1 MHFMKN
7 IRNIVLTISLLA
19 FLSVPAFAQTKTASV
34 DMKKLFNG
42 YWKTKSAQTLLE
54 KSKADLRKDL
64 KDMADNLEKSQA
76 DYKQLLEQAND
87 PAISAGERDK
97 RKLAIADKAKEVNN
111 QKAAFEQYQRQA
123 ESNLAEKSQRMSGNL
138 VADIQKAVADKS
150 KAGNYTLVLNSAA
163 TEVVVYSDPGADIT
177 DSVLKQLNEG
187 APIDVTKPAGG
198 MPFNISTN
206 LP

>member
-1 MHFMKN
+1 MKN
-7 IRNIVLTISLLA
+7 LRFTIITALILA
-19 FLSVPAFAQTKTASV
+19 VATVSATAQTKVASV

-64 KDMADNLEKSQA
+64 KDMADNVEKSQA

-87 PAISAGERDK
+87 PAISADERDK
-97 RKLAIADKAKEVNN
+97 RKLAVADKAKEVNN
-111 QKAAFEQYQRQA
+111 QKAAFDQYQRQA
-123 ESNLAEKSQRMSGNL
+123 ESSVTEKSQRMSSNL
-138 VADIQKAVADKS
+138 VADIQKAVADKA
-150 KAGNYTLVLNSAA
+150 KAGNYTLVLNSAT
-163 TEVVVYSDPGADIT
+163 TEVVVYSDTGADIT
-177 DSVLKQLNEG
+177 DFVLKQLNEG

>member
-1 MHFMKN
+1 MKN
-7 IRNIVLTISLLA
+7 LRFTIITALFLA
-19 FLSVPAFAQTKTASV
+19 VATVSATAQTKVASV

-64 KDMADNLEKSQA
+64 KDMADNVEKSQA

-87 PAISAGERDK
+87 PAISADERDK
-97 RKLAIADKAKEVNN
+97 RKLAVADKAKEVNN
-111 QKAAFEQYQRQA
+111 QKAAFDQYQRQA
-123 ESNLAEKSQRMSGNL
+123 ESSVTEKSQRMSSNL
-138 VADIQKAVADKS
+138 VADIQKAVADKA
-150 KAGNYTLVLNSAA
+150 KAGNYTLVLNSAT
-163 TEVVVYSDPGADIT
+163 TEVVVYSDTGADIT

>member
-42 YWKTKSAQTLLE
+42 YWKTKSDQTLL
-54 KSKADLRKDL
+54 
-64 KDMADNLEKSQA
+64 
-76 DYKQLLEQAND
+76 
-87 PAISAGERDK
+87 
-97 RKLAIADKAKEVNN
+97 
-111 QKAAFEQYQRQA
+111 
-123 ESNLAEKSQRMSGNL
+123 EKSQRMSGNL
-138 VADIQKAVADKS
+138 VADIQKFVADKA

-163 TEVVVYSDPGADIT
+163 TEVVVYSDTGADIT

-187 APIDVTKPAGG
+187 APIDVTKPVGG

>member
-19 FLSVPAFAQTKTASV
+19 FLSVPAFTQTKTASV

-42 YWKTKSAQTLLE
+42 YWKTKSAHTLLE
-54 KSKADLRKDL
+54 KSKTDLRKDL

-97 RKLAIADKAKEVNN
+97 RKLAIADKAKEINN
-111 QKAAFEQYQRQA
+111 SKVAFEQYQRQA

-138 VADIQKAVADKS
+138 VADI
-150 KAGNYTLVLNSAA
+150 LNSAA
-163 TEVVVYSDPGADIT
+163 TEVVVYSDPGADLT

>member
-1 MHFMKN
+1 MKN
-7 IRNIVLTISLLA
+7 LRFTIITALILA
-19 FLSVPAFAQTKTASV
+19 VATVSATAQTKVASV

-64 KDMADNLEKSQA
+64 KDMADNVEKSQA

-87 PAISAGERDK
+87 PAISADERDK
-97 RKLAIADKAKEVNN
+97 RKLAVADKAKEVNN
-111 QKAAFEQYQRQA
+111 QKAAFDQYQRQA
-123 ESNLAEKSQRMSGNL
+123 ESSVTEKSQRMSSNL
-138 VADIQKAVADKS
+138 VADIQKAVADKA
-150 KAGNYTLVLNSAA
+150 KAGNYTLVLNSAT
-163 TEVVVYSDPGADIT
+163 TEVVVYSDTGADIT

>member
-1 MHFMKN
+1 MKN
-7 IRNIVLTISLLA
+7 LRFTIITALILA
-19 FLSVPAFAQTKTASV
+19 VATVSATAQTKVASV

-64 KDMADNLEKSQA
+64 KDMADNVEKSQA

-87 PAISAGERDK
+87 PAISADERDK
-97 RKLAIADKAKEVNN
+97 RKLAVADKAKEVNN
-111 QKAAFEQYQRQA
+111 QKAAFDQYQRQA
-123 ESNLAEKSQRMSGNL
+123 ESSVTEKSQRMSSNL
-138 VADIQKAVADKS
+138 VADIQKAVADKA

-163 TEVVVYSDPGADIT
+163 TEVVVYSDTGADIT

>member
-64 KDMADNLEKSQA
+64 KDMADNVEKSQA

-87 PAISAGERDK
+87 PAISADERDK
-97 RKLAIADKAKEVNN
+97 RKLAVADKAKEVNN

-123 ESNLAEKSQRMSGNL
+123 EASVTEKSQRMSSNL
-138 VADIQKAVADKS
+138 VADIQKAVADKA
-150 KAGNYTLVLNSAA
+150 KAGNYTLVLNSA
-163 TEVVVYSDPGADIT
+163 TSEVVVYSDPGIDLTGA
-177 DSVLKQLNEG
+177 VLNQLNAG
-187 APIDVTKPAGG
+187 APIDVTRPAGG

>member
-1 MHFMKN
+1 MKN
-7 IRNIVLTISLLA
+7 LRFTIITALILA
-19 FLSVPAFAQTKTASV
+19 VATVSATAQTKVASV

-64 KDMADNLEKSQA
+64 KDMADNVEKSQA
-76 DYKQLLEQAND
+76 GYKQLLEQAND
-87 PAISAGERDK
+87 PAISADERDK
-97 RKLAIADKAKEVNN
+97 RKLAVADKAKEVNN
-111 QKAAFEQYQRQA
+111 QKAAFDQYQRQA
-123 ESNLAEKSQRMSGNL
+123 ESSVTEKSQRMSSNL
-138 VADIQKAVADKS
+138 VADIQKAVADKA
-150 KAGNYTLVLNSAA
+150 KAGNYTLVLNSAT
-163 TEVVVYSDPGADIT
+163 TEVVVYSDTGADIT

>member
-1 MHFMKN
+1 MKN
-7 IRNIVLTISLLA
+7 LRFTIITALILA
-19 FLSVPAFAQTKTASV
+19 VATVSATAQTKVASV

-64 KDMADNLEKSQA
+64 KDMADNVEKSQA

-87 PAISAGERDK
+87 PAISADERDK
-97 RKLAIADKAKEVNN
+97 RKLAVADKAKEVNN
-111 QKAAFEQYQRQA
+111 QKAAFDQYQRQA
-123 ESNLAEKSQRMSGNL
+123 ESSVTEKSQRMSSNL
-138 VADIQKAVADKS
+138 VADIQKAVADKA

-163 TEVVVYSDPGADIT
+163 TEVVVYSDPGADLT

>member
-1 MHFMKN
+1 MKN
-7 IRNIVLTISLLA
+7 LRFTIITALILA
-19 FLSVPAFAQTKTASV
+19 VATVSATAQTKVASV

-54 KSKADLRKDL
+54 KSKVDLRKDL
-64 KDMADNLEKSQA
+64 KDMADNVEKSQA

-87 PAISAGERDK
+87 PAISADERDK
-97 RKLAIADKAKEVNN
+97 RKLAVADKAKEVNN
-111 QKAAFEQYQRQA
+111 QKAAFDQYQRQA
-123 ESNLAEKSQRMSGNL
+123 ESSVTEKSQRMSSNL
-138 VADIQKAVADKS
+138 VADIQKAVADKA
-150 KAGNYTLVLNSAA
+150 KAGNYTLVLNSAT
-163 TEVVVYSDPGADIT
+163 TEVVVYSDTGADIT

>member
-1 MHFMKN
+1 MKN

-64 KDMADNLEKSQA
+64 KDMADNVEKSQA

-87 PAISAGERDK
+87 PAISADERDK
-97 RKLAIADKAKEVNN
+97 RKLAVADKAKEVNN

-123 ESNLAEKSQRMSGNL
+123 EASVTEKSQRMSSNL
-138 VADIQKAVADKS
+138 VADIQKAVADKA
-150 KAGNYTLVLNSAA
+150 KAGNYTLVLNSA
-163 TEVVVYSDPGADIT
+163 TSEVVVYSDPGIDLTGA
-177 DSVLKQLNEG
+177 VLNQLNAG
-187 APIDVTKPAGG
+187 APIDVTRPAGG